1 MKDCTKRILNY
12 TGGKTFEE
20 FTNDQM
26 LMDAVIRNLEVIGE
40 ATKNIPDKVKQKY
53 PDIEW
58 RKVGDLRNIIVH
70 GYYGLASTPYS

>member
-1 MKDCTKRILNY
+1 
-12 TGGKTFEE
+12 
-20 FTNDQM
+20 M